1 MNYELSDT
9 IVALSTPKGEG
20 ALALIRLSG
29 SKAIEIMDE
38 LFIGALLTKADS
50 HSVHFGQFT
59 NAAKEVIDEGLCL
72 IFKGPKSY
80 TKEDTVEIT
89 CHGSSFIIAEIL
101 AACTSL
107 GARLA
112 EKGEFTMRAYLN
124 GQMDL
129 SQAEA
134 VADLISSETAHAH
147 RLALNQMKGNV
158 SNEIQSLRQELIDF
172 ASLIELEID
181 FSEED
186 VAFANRD
193 QLLQLIAKI
202 RSLVEDLINSFKL
215 GNAIKKG
222 VPTVL
227 AGVPNAGKS
236 TLLNALVNEERAIVS
251 DIAGTTRDTIEELL
265 NIKGINFRLTDTAGI
280 RNSMDQIEQ
289 MGVARTM
296 KKIENSAI
304 CVYVFDA
311 PATTP
316 EKLHNEIEELHL
328 HQDQLIIVANKMD
341 QNPYL
346 EPASFYKEGII
357 DENNLITCSALN
369 KMNIEHLKER
379 LFEKAVGE
387 INFEDKTIMSNA
399 RHVKALKDTESSL
412 SSAERA
418 IQNNFSQ
425 DLIAIDIRQALHHL
439 GSITG
444 EISTDDLLG
453 NIFSNFCI
461 GK

>member
-9 IVALSTPKGEG
+9 IVALSTSKGEG

-29 SKAIEIMDE
+29 KEAIAIMDE
-38 LFIGALLTKADS
+38 IFVGALLKKADS

-59 NAAKEVIDEGLCL
+59 DANKELIDEGLCL
-72 IFKGPKSY
+72 IFRGPKSY

-89 CHGSSFIIAEIL
+89 CHGSSFIITEIL
-101 AACTSL
+101 ERCTAL

-134 VADLISSETAHAH
+134 VADLISSETAYAH

-193 QLLQLIAKI
+193 QLLQLIVKI
-202 RSLVEDLINSFKL
+202 RSLVEDLINSFRL

-227 AGVPNAGKS
+227 AGIPNAGKS
-236 TLLNALVNEERAIVS
+236 TLLNALINEERAIVS
-251 DIAGTTRDTIEELL
+251 DIPGTTRDTIEELL
-265 NIKGINFRLTDTAGI
+265 NINGINFRLTDTAGI

-296 KKIENSAI
+296 EKIETSTI
-304 CVYVFDA
+304 CIYVFDA
-311 PATTP
+311 PVTSP
-316 EKLHNEIEELHL
+316 EKLQTELVEL
-328 HQDQLIIVANKMD
+328 KLDAEQLIVVANKMD

-346 EPASFYKEGII
+346 KPDTFYIEGMVT
-357 DENNLITCSALN
+357 EHNLVTCSALN
-369 KMNIEHLKER
+369 NMNVEYLKQK
-379 LFEKAVGE
+379 LFDKAIGE
-387 INFEDKTIMSNA
+387 INFEDQTIMSNA
-399 RHVKALKDTESSL
+399 RHVKALKDTEIAL
-412 SSAERA
+412 ASAETA

-439 GSITG
+439 GIITG